1 MASLSD
7 LLRQQNEDNIYN
19 KQAKMKRS
27 FAPSNYE
34 QSITPMTFSANPNPT
49 MLGMQNG
56 QPNYGYGNRYESNQP
71 KGLGYF
77 GEVPRPD
84 GVGISGELGVGF
96 GQGDVPSM
104 TPNLTANELQSI
116 LTAQEGQQYPESV
129 YRKAEQ
135 HANLRRLQGQS
146 PFAGIN
152 DKQTLLPR
160 RNGTLMQDIP
170 LSQLMGN
177 RYSR

>member
-1 MASLSD
+1 MASLAD
-7 LLRQQNEDNIYN
+7 LLRNNNENNAWD
-19 KQAKMKRS
+19 KQASMKRS
-27 FAPSNYE
+27 YAPSNYE
-34 QSITPMTFSANPNPT
+34 QSITPMNFSANANPE

-71 KGLGYF
+71 KGLGYY

-84 GVGISGELGVGF
+84 GVGISGELGVDF
-96 GQGDVPSM
+96 GRGDVPSM
-104 TPNLTANELQSI
+104 VPNLTANELQSI

-152 DKQTLLPR
+152 DQQTLLPR
-160 RNGTLMQDIP
+160 RYGSLLQD
-170 LSQLMGN
+170 
-177 RYSR
+177 YWAK

>member
-7 LLRQQNEDNIYN
+7 LLRQQNEDNTYN
-19 KQAKMKRS
+19 KQAKMNRS

-34 QSITPMTFSANPNPT
+34 QSITPMSFNVNANPT

-56 QPNYGYGNRYESNQP
+56 QPNYGYGNRYGSNQP
-71 KGLGYF
+71 KGLGYY
-77 GEVPRPD
+77 GEIQRPD
-84 GVGISGELGVGF
+84 GGYSTELSVDVGG
-96 GQGDVPSM
+96 GDIPALVPGLS
-104 TPNLTANELQSI
+104 PNELQSI
-116 LTAQEGQQYPESV
+116 LTAKDGEKFPESV

-160 RNGTLMQDIP
+160 RNGTLMQDYW
-170 LSQLMGN
+170 N
-177 RYSR
+177 R

>member
-1 MASLSD
+1 MASFAD
-7 LLRQQNEDNIYN
+7 WLRQQTEDNAWEKKAKL
-19 KQAKMKRS
+19 KQSLM
-27 FAPSNYE
+27 PSE
-34 QSITPMTFSANPNPT
+34 FQQAATPMTFSVNANPT

-56 QPNYGYGNRYESNQP
+56 QPDYGYGNRYESNQP

-84 GVGISGELGVGF
+84 GVGISGELGVDF

-116 LTAQEGQQYPESV
+116 LTAKEGQKYPESV
-129 YRKAEQ
+129 YRKAES
-135 HANLRRLQGQS
+135 HANLRRLQGRS

-152 DKQTLLPR
+152 DKQTLLPSR
-160 RNGTLMQDIP
+160 TGTLLQDYW
-170 LSQLMGN
+170 N
-177 RYSR
+177 R